1 MGPDDLFFLSMGL
14 STSLISIFILKT
26 PDYFDCHCLPGSDEY
41 TDLNDI
47 YLSLEVILSKQDA
60 KFENT
65 SLIGTVNNLGH
76 SLFQRIYLSI
86 GHRPIYLFLTE
97 YWVWVGNPMVTQ

>member
-1 MGPDDLFFLSMGL
+1 MGPDDLFFSSMGL
-14 STSLISIFILKT
+14 SLISIFILKT
-26 PDYFDCHCLPGSDEY
+26 PDYFECHCLSGIDEY

-65 SLIGTVNNLGH
+65 SLIVPVNNLGH
-76 SLFQRIYLSI
+76 SLFQRIDLSI
-86 GHRPIYLFLTE
+86 I
-97 YWVWVGNPMVTQ
+97 